1 MTDRFKLELPAPKL
15 RMWLERGISELF
27 NRVKRVRVGPWQADI
42 ERLGDEA
49 QRFGGAAWQR
59 ITARW
64 PALAELVRERK
75 IVSARYQPREKQP
88 VPVAPALSVEAI
100 EALIAQLLAASSWQ
114 ARASAALSLSQVEGE
129 GVVPALL
136 HALRDPSVEVA
147 VAAVDALG
155 GRDDR
160 TARDALLGVLVN
172 AEGYFN
178 PVTRVAAISGLA
190 RQLDAESFGP
200 VFAAVRDI
208 DAEVSIA
215 AVAIIADRMPTA
227 AATQLM
233 PLLRDPSGFYLPI
246 VRLAAV
252 NALERAGCLHSGVVA
267 DLLSS
272 EQDPAVRRVL
282 ERAQYLQVEAQHP

>member
-1 MTDRFKLELPAPKL
+1 M
-15 RMWLERGISELF
+15 
-27 NRVKRVRVGPWQADI
+27 
-42 ERLGDEA
+42 
-49 QRFGGAAWQR
+49 
-59 ITARW
+59 
-64 PALAELVRERK
+64 
-75 IVSARYQPREKQP
+75 
-88 VPVAPALSVEAI
+88 
-100 EALIAQLLAASSWQ
+100 
-114 ARASAALSLSQVEGE
+114 
-129 GVVPALL
+129 VPALL
-136 HALRDPSVEVA
+136 RALRDPSVEVA
-147 VAAVDALG
+147 VTAVDALS

-160 TARDALLGVLVN
+160 SARDALLSVLVN

-233 PLLRDPSGFYLPI
+233 PLLRDPSGYFLPI

-252 NALERAGCLHSGVVA
+252 NALERAGCLHAGVVA
-267 DLLSS
+267 ELISS
-272 EQDPAVRRVL
+272 ERDPAVRRVL
-282 ERAQYLQVEAQHP
+282 ERAQYLTAEASHP